1 MSYQTEPVF
10 KDVSFT
16 CRLLPVQSSG
26 DSHAHLLYNPRSP
39 FLLLLLV
46 SFNKDICVVSVCVT
60 GGQAQGQEKRDTMM
74 DTVHQLDQNDGF
86 ITFLNKTL
94 QYGADPNNW
103 GHKF

>member
-1 MSYQTEPVF
+1 M
-10 KDVSFT
+10 
-16 CRLLPVQSSG
+16 
-26 DSHAHLLYNPRSP
+26 HAYCTIPEALFCHYCWSALTRT
-39 FLLLLLV
+39 
-46 SFNKDICVVSVCVT
+46 SVEALSVT
-60 GGQAQGQEKRDTMM
+60 GGQAQGQEERDTMM